1 MEKVMKALA
10 VALLVLGTV
19 SVASAGWTTNVYT
32 VAVQSNV
39 TLGQSYTW
47 GSGGVGNNYQVQW
60 NHLWTAPA
68 IGGDVVA
75 VDFQS
80 ADLTVKAT
88 NANDKT
94 ATIHLDS
101 PASPSVGELQSG
113 ENAFDLDAF
122 ESSMDGNLTVYA
134 KLFKQ
139 GEYGTITLNWSKLDV
154 VYEVTERIWEDDP
167 IPPAPVVPAPAAII
181 LGSLGTGLVGWLRR
195 RGAV

>member
-1 MEKVMKALA
+1 MEKVVKAL
-10 VALLVLGTV
+10 VVVLLVLGTV

-39 TLGQSYTW
+39 TLGQSYQW
-47 GSGGVGNNYQVQW
+47 GSGGVGNNYLVQW

-101 PASPSVGELQSG
+101 SASPSVGELQSG

-134 KLFKQ
+134 KLFSP

>member
-1 MEKVMKALA
+1 MEKVVKALA
-10 VALLVLGTV
+10 VVLLVLGTV

-39 TLGQSYTW
+39 TLGQSYQW
-47 GSGGVGNNYQVQW
+47 GSGGVGNNYLVQW

-68 IGGDVVA
+68 VGGDVVA

-122 ESSMDGNLTVYA
+122 GSLMDGSLTVYA
-134 KLFKQ
+134 KLFRP

-167 IPPAPVVPAPAAII
+167 IPPAPVVPAPAAIV
-181 LGSLGTGLVGWLRR
+181 LGGLGTGLVGWLRR
-195 RGAV
+195 RSAV